1 MGEGILRILI
11 YSDHFFPSV
20 GGSENY
26 ALDLATELTKQ
37 GLEVGVITTDK
48 AFYKDEFSF
57 QTFRLRRPFSPHRVG
72 PNFLET
78 PGIIKHFQPDIFHI
92 NYQTGGENLLIPIL
106 KIMKIPFVITYHA
119 DHVIILGKMIDE
131 LQLISTFRLAS
142 MIMVQSERDEK
153 KFKMRG
159 IQMGKLRLIRFSG
172 IDTEKYKCLPKGF
185 FHNETIKLLCIA
197 RLDDSHKYKGIYELI
212 EGIKSIRNEEMT
224 FKLSLNIIGDGNL
237 RTFYEEQCKAA
248 KLDNIQFLG
257 DLNFDDLLYQIC
269 QAKFLILPSIDKAE
283 GFGRVVLEAL
293 SCGTPVIVSKYAG
306 IAELI
311 TKYNAGIV
319 YNPKD
324 YGSLIN
330 VLRIFA
336 NEEGKVKQLSTNG
349 KKLLVGE
356 RLSISDTTKRVIEI
370 YYDLKNYKSSLVY
383 KKLFKT

>member
-1 MGEGILRILI
+1 LQKGGLRVLI

-72 PNFLET
+72 LNFLET
-78 PGIIKHFQPDIFHI
+78 LGIIKHFQPDIFHI

-159 IQMGKLRLIRFSG
+159 IQMGKLRLIRFNG
-172 IDTEKYKCLPKGF
+172 IDTEKYKCSPKGF
-185 FHNETIKLLCIA
+185 FHNETIRLLCIA

-212 EGIKSIRNEEMT
+212 EGIKSLRNEKLT
-224 FKLSLNIIGDGNL
+224 LKLSLNVIGDGNL
-237 RTFYEEQCKAA
+237 RKPYEEECKAA
-248 KLDNIQFLG
+248 NLNNIKFLG
-257 DLNFDDLLYQIC
+257 DLCFEDLINQIC
-269 QAKFLILPSIDKAE
+269 QANFLILPSIDKAE

-311 TKYNAGIV
+311 SKYDAGIV
-319 YNPKD
+319 YDPFKFRNLANNLS
-324 YGSLIN
+324 SL
-330 VLRIFA
+330 FA
-336 NEEGKVKQLSTNG
+336 RQQNLQKFIDCG
-349 KKLLVGE
+349 KKLIAEEG
-356 RLSISDTTKRVIEI
+356 LSLSDTTRETVKLYFLILGVT
-370 YYDLKNYKSSLVY
+370 NYAL
-383 KKLFKT
+383 